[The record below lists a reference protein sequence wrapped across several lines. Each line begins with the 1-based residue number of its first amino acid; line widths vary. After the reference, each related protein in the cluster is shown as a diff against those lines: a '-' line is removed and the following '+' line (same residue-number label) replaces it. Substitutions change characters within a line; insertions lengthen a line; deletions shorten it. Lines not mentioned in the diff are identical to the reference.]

1 MESFYVVNIVLSD
14 PEQRS
19 NTGSLLYEAVSLL
32 FLLGFSVKRLVE
44 ISVDI
49 RFWGSLREEKL
60 WTMMKLWCYS
70 LACSLEVNLF

>member
-1 MESFYVVNIVLSD
+1 MESFYVANIVLSD

-49 RFWGSLREEKL
+49 RFWGSLCEEKL